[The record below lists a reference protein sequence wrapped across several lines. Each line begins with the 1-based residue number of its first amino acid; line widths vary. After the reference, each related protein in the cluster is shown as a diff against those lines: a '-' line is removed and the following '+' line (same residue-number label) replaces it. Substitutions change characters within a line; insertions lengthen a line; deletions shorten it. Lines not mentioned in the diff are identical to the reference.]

1 LAASKDKFSSLKLQ
15 IVNQKICQLI
25 LGCLFKN
32 NTCTTSDQDEPKET
46 RFAEEALQRTLFMAC
61 LGQLIGDYFLK
72 IELSEVLVL
81 KQLGF
86 GEKCLSIENLHQE
99 DMSRCIK
106 ALRNVDRADAK
117 EIAEIVGGKTV
128 DFNINDSTAWA
139 LMMEPLRNLKIIFV
153 LQRYSPEFPDE
164 VLTFYG
170 KEIENITIPIDD
182 LYDFTRLCV
191 NALVRASGQPC
202 EW

>member
-1 LAASKDKFSSLKLQ
+1 MSPGPAVRRKTFSAEDVIFISLDKNTGFTFGTPY
-15 IVNQKICQLI
+15 IV
-25 LGCLFKN
+25 
-32 NTCTTSDQDEPKET
+32 P
-46 RFAEEALQRTLFMAC
+46 
-61 LGQLIGDYFLK
+61 
-72 IELSEVLVL
+72 VLDDV
-81 KQLGF
+81 
-86 GEKCLSIENLHQE
+86 
-99 DMSRCIK
+99 R
-106 ALRNVDRADAK
+106 ALRRLE